1 MWIIIVLCAVFVT
14 CLVWAHFSDFYE
26 VGGLL
31 AVITAI
37 VLVLFSVFIPIYRA
51 DAYDHI
57 AQRDALQATY
67 DAARSHSDYEMVS
80 MAGKV
85 ADYNAWLAS
94 AQYWN
99 HTQWKWYWPDAVNHV
114 KPIR

>member
-1 MWIIIVLCAVFVT
+1 MWILIALVVIAVASAVWSKITDDTLPVFLLLASIIVGVFV
-14 CLVWAHFSDFYE
+14 
-26 VGGLL
+26 
-31 AVITAI
+31 
-37 VLVLFSVFIPIYRA
+37 SVTIPIYRS

-67 DAARSHSDYEMVS
+67 DSARSHSDYEMVS

-99 HTQWKWYWPDAVNHV
+99 HTQWHWWWPDAVNHV
-114 KPIR
+114 KPIQ